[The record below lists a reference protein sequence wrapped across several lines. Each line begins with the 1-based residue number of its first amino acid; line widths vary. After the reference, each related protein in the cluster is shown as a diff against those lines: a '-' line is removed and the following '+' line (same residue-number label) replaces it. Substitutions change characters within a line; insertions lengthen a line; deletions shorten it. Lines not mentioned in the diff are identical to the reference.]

1 MDFHL
6 TSSNLPIIQQNIK
19 ELLDQGY
26 VVSFS
31 KKMNLPQNAKY
42 NLMVRALSN
51 YTGYEFLEMKQVLK
65 DEFGLKA
72 QFGTNST
79 RELSAEDMGLF
90 ISFIA
95 RKCDYLNVKY

>member
-6 TSSNLPIIQQNIK
+6 TSNNLPLIQQNIK

-26 VVSFS
+26 IINFS
-31 KKMNLPQNAKY
+31 KKMNLTQNAKY
-42 NLMVRALSN
+42 NLLVRAMSN

-79 RELSAEDMGLF
+79 KGLNAEQMGLF
-90 ISFIA
+90 IGFIA
-95 RKCDYLNVKY
+95 KKCDYMNIKY